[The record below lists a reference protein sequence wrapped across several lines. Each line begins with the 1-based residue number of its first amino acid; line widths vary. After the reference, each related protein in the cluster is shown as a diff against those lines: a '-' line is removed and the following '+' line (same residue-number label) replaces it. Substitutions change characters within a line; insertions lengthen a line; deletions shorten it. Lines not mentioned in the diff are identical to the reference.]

1 MKKSTSFI
9 LGCFV
14 TMNIIILSTIFG
26 YFVTQI
32 STLFSVFN
40 EEIGLLFVI
49 LVAFFLAFLAIIIL
63 AHIILSMC
71 YLPAYFQT
79 NRQYRYRFLGFAKI
93 ANLSLGI
100 LYIVFTLI
108 YTFVMDIKDL
118 LSLASYVKVL
128 WVMVAISMLLVGYF
142 TSEPQSKLAK

>member
-1 MKKSTSFI
+1 
-9 LGCFV
+9 
-14 TMNIIILSTIFG
+14 
-26 YFVTQI
+26 
-32 STLFSVFN
+32 
-40 EEIGLLFVI
+40 
-49 LVAFFLAFLAIIIL
+49 
-63 AHIILSMC
+63 MC

-118 LSLASYVKVL
+118 LPLASYVKVL

-142 TSEPQSKLAK
+142 TADPQRKRAK

>member
-49 LVAFFLAFLAIIIL
+49 L
-63 AHIILSMC
+63 
-71 YLPAYFQT
+71 
-79 NRQYRYRFLGFAKI
+79 
-93 ANLSLGI
+93 
-100 LYIVFTLI
+100 
-108 YTFVMDIKDL
+108 L
-118 LSLASYVKVL
+118 LFS
-128 WVMVAISMLLVGYF
+128 
-142 TSEPQSKLAK
+142 